1 MDRAPPPFF
10 RQGLSANVR
19 LALFALLAIA
29 LLVIDVRWRALDII
43 RAGVGTVMH
52 PVQRALL
59 APRDAVS
66 TVADYAGEVG
76 RLREDNERLIRL
88 EAANAR
94 SLQQGDHLAAE
105 NAQLRKLLGMR
116 ERNSFRSAVAE
127 VLYET
132 SDPFTRRVV
141 VDRGQQHGL
150 VEGQPVLD
158 AQGVIGQVSRVLPLS
173 SEITLL
179 TDRASTLP
187 VEVRRNG
194 VRAVAFGA
202 GRSGLVELRYLPAGV
217 DLREGDELYT
227 SGLDGVFPAGL
238 PVGRVAEVRRG
249 GSSFTVARIE
259 PAAAVERSRM
269 LLVLFETA
277 GGRPSFEPPR
287 SPVDTP
293 SRGAGSR
300 GSGAASKGVGK
311 GAGG

>member
-10 RQGLSANVR
+10 RQGLSADVR
-19 LALFALLAIA
+19 LVLFALAAIA
-29 LLVIDVRWRALDII
+29 LLVMDARYRALEVV
-43 RAGVGTVMH
+43 RSAVGTVLY

-66 TVADYAGEVG
+66 VMTDYAAGVS
-76 RLREDNERLIRL
+76 RLREDNERLVRL

-94 SLQQGDHLAAE
+94 SLQQGEHLAAE

-116 ERNSFRSAVAE
+116 ERNSFRSTVAE

-132 SDPFTRRVV
+132 GDPFTRRVV

-150 VEGQPVLD
+150 QAGQPVLD
-158 AQGVIGQVSRVLPLS
+158 AQGVIGQISRVLPLS
-173 SEITLL
+173 SEVTLL

-202 GRSGLVELRYLPAGV
+202 GRADLVELRYLPAGV
-217 DLREGDELYT
+217 DLRTGDELFT

-238 PVGRVAEVRRG
+238 PVGRVVEVRRG
-249 GSSFTVARIE
+249 GSSFTVARVE

-269 LLVLFETA
+269 LLVLLEAT

-287 SPVDTP
+287 PAAEPSNRSP
-293 SRGAGSR
+293 GAR
-300 GSGAASKGVGK
+300 TK

>member
-10 RQGLSANVR
+10 RQGLSADVR
-19 LALFALLAIA
+19 LILFSLIAIA
-29 LLVIDVRWRALDII
+29 LLVVDARYRALEVI
-43 RAGVGTVMH
+43 RSTVGTVLY

-59 APRDAVS
+59 APRDAV
-66 TVADYAGEVG
+66 TAITDYTHGVS
-76 RLREDNERLIRL
+76 RLRGDNDRLIRL

-94 SLQQGDHLAAE
+94 SLQQGEHLAAE

-116 ERNSFRSAVAE
+116 ERNSFRSTVAE

-132 SDPFTRRVV
+132 GDPFTRRVV

-150 VEGQPVLD
+150 IAGQPVLD

-173 SEITLL
+173 AEVTLL

-202 GRSGLVELRYLPAGV
+202 GRAGLVELRYLPAAV
-217 DLREGDELYT
+217 DLRVGDELFT

-238 PVGRVAEVRRG
+238 PVGRVVEVRRG

-259 PAAAVERSRM
+259 PSAAVERSRM
-269 LLVLFETA
+269 LLVLLETA
-277 GGRPSFEPPR
+277 GGRPTFEPPR
-287 SPVDTP
+287 PAAEPSPR
-293 SRGAGSR
+293 SSGSSGAGGSR
-300 GSGAASKGVGK
+300 AK

>member
-10 RQGLSANVR
+10 RQGLSADVR
-19 LALFALLAIA
+19 LILFALAAVA
-29 LLVIDVRWRALDII
+29 LLVVDARYRTLEAVRTA
-43 RAGVGTVMH
+43 VGTVLY

-59 APRDAVS
+59 APRDAASVVTDYTGGVS
-66 TVADYAGEVG
+66 
-76 RLREDNERLIRL
+76 RLREDNERLVRL

-94 SLQQGDHLAAE
+94 ALQQGEHLAAE

-150 VEGQPVLD
+150 QAGQPVLD
-158 AQGVIGQVSRVLPLS
+158 AQGVIGQISRVLPLS
-173 SEITLL
+173 SEVTLI

-202 GRSGLVELRYLPAGV
+202 GRADLVELRYLPAGV
-217 DLREGDELYT
+217 DLRTGDELFT

-238 PVGRVAEVRRG
+238 PVGRVTEVRRG
-249 GSSFTVARIE
+249 GSSFTVARVE

-269 LLVLFETA
+269 LLVLLEATS
-277 GGRPSFEPPR
+277 GRPSFEPPKPASE
-287 SPVDTP
+287 SPARAP
-293 SRGAGSR
+293 GARGN
-300 GSGAASKGVGK
+300 K